1 MEKMEK
7 REQPKSAG
15 IKAKDTKNSKV
26 LKCGASKLRFGVIRF
41 GKDGCGY

>member
-7 REQPKSAG
+7 REQPKLAR

-26 LKCGASKLRFGVIRF
+26 LKCGVTKLRFGVIRF